1 MRVIHEIRFRCFGSD
16 TSTIRHKGSSRSFCL
31 AVFVRGRRKKIVE
44 SVRVLPDFRLLSRG
58 SVFRTVKAG
67 DVFGEIIHRA
77 LCSSEVRGRVGLSD
91 PCLLYTSPS
100 PRDA

>member
-1 MRVIHEIRFRCFGSD
+1 M
-16 TSTIRHKGSSRSFCL
+16 
-31 AVFVRGRRKKIVE
+31 FVRGRRKKIVE

-91 PCLLYTSPS
+91 PLLPLL
-100 PRDA
+100 PRELTHSANRTLLAA